1 MQIEQMLSIEEY
13 QKKAWETALET
24 AKNPAYMVANLTSEA
39 GEVAGKYAK
48 WIRDGVLDEEGLQK
62 EMGDVFWQLAG
73 LSTVMGW
80 SLADIASK
88 NLQKLAKRVENN
100 TVGGSGD
107 DR

>member
-1 MQIEQMLSIEEY
+1 MLIEEY
-13 QKKAWETALET
+13 QQQAWKTALET
-24 AKNPAYMVANLTSEA
+24 AKNPAYMVSNLTSEA

-80 SLADIASK
+80 SLADIAYK
-88 NLQKLAKRVENN
+88 NLQKLNERVNRM
-100 TVGGSGD
+100 TISGSGD

>member
-1 MQIEQMLSIEEY
+1 MNIEEY

-24 AKNPAYMVANLTSEA
+24 AKNPAYMVSNLASEA
-39 GEVAGKYAK
+39 GEVSGKYAK

-80 SLADIASK
+80 SLSDIASK
-88 NLQKLAKRVENN
+88 NLKKLADRQSRL
-100 TVGGSGD
+100 TLGGSGD

>member
-1 MQIEQMLSIEEY
+1 MNIEDY

-24 AKNPAYMVANLTSEA
+24 AKNPSYMVANLVAEA

-48 WIRDGVLDEEGLQK
+48 WIRDGALDEEGLQK

-73 LSTVMGW
+73 LATVMGW
-80 SLADIASK
+80 SLTDIASK
-88 NLQKLAKRVENN
+88 NLQKLASRAERL
-100 TVGGSGD
+100 TIGGSGD